1 MMKSYAFGAF
11 VLMTLSSCAQMP
23 MGPTV
28 PVMPGPNTS
37 FVSFQNDQATC
48 RQFADQAVVDQ
59 AQGAN
64 LRALGTAALT
74 TAFGAGLG
82 GAVGGGRGAGIGAAS
97 GAIGGAG
104 LGAVGSSNAQR
115 LIQAQYDNAFAACMF
130 SLGNTMPGMKPMMT
144 QPQGAAPATAQM
156 TGWLWRKNLGDP
168 LADQP
173 SRLLCRNGPVAAATA
188 GKEVALLSL
197 KQMHLW
203 QLMEQPW

>member
-1 MMKSYAFGAF
+1 M
-11 VLMTLSSCAQMP
+11 
-23 MGPTV
+23 
-28 PVMPGPNTS
+28 
-37 FVSFQNDQATC
+37 
-48 RQFADQAVVDQ
+48 
-59 AQGAN
+59 
-64 LRALGTAALT
+64 
-74 TAFGAGLG
+74 G
-82 GAVGGGRGAGIGAAS
+82 GAIGGGRGAGIGAAS

-115 LIQAQYDNAFAACMF
+115 SIQAQYDNAFAACMF

-188 GKEVALLSL
+188 GKEVVLLSL
-197 KQMHLW
+197 TQTGPSPGDAERSGRCGHPAEEACPKEVGFSAVVVSFEANLRPQRRIAIHSLG
-203 QLMEQPW
+203 

>member
-97 GAIGGAG
+97 GAIGGGRGAGIGAAGGALGGAG
-104 LGAVGSSNAQR
+104 LAAAGSSNAQAS
-115 LIQAQYDNAFAACMF
+115 IQAQFDNAFAACMF
-130 SLGNTMPGMKPMMT
+130 SLGNTVPGM
-144 QPQGAAPATAQM
+144 
-156 TGWLWRKNLGDP
+156 
-168 LADQP
+168 
-173 SRLLCRNGPVAAATA
+173 GPR
-188 GKEVALLSL
+188 
-197 KQMHLW
+197 
-203 QLMEQPW
+203 